1 MLKKFHV
8 VLISLAVF
16 LCGELIV
23 TRMVIAE
30 RSKAIEANRYV
41 ALEQLATVRARLE
54 GALQAN
60 LIAIRQLRT
69 EFTINPNIDEDR
81 FRAISNGLLSPELHI
96 RHIAIGRNYRVE
108 MIHPLEGNEG
118 AVGFDYRSTP
128 EQLASYRSAMS
139 SGEITINGPV
149 ELVQGGSA
157 LIARVPVFNHERTA
171 DVIISQVIEHERLF
185 DDAGLNNHPDL
196 QISLRGLDGSGA
208 SGPLIMGDAN
218 IWQQDPIRLDVNLP
232 TGNWALAAMPHSGS
246 WLKNNYFYLWV
257 GLAGTIVVLFISG
270 LVAVILA
277 NQQRLRQA
285 FQIITQQARFDSL
298 TNLPNRHYFQDL
310 LGDYIANCERREERF
325 ALLFIDLDHFKEVN
339 DALGHAAGD
348 ELLMVIAQ
356 RLKSALRS
364 NDIVARLGG
373 DEFIVVLKN
382 ITEPVH
388 AQMQAQKLL
397 KHIHEPVS
405 LQQREVIVNA
415 SIGIAIYPHDG
426 KSVNELLKSSDL
438 AMYNAK
444 SLGRGTTS
452 FFDLALTEQAGSH
465 LELHTAI
472 LKGLRNNEFFI
483 EYQPIINADSGELHS
498 IEALVRWQ
506 HPEHGL
512 LPPNDFIPIAE
523 KSGAIRELGNFVL
536 RQACM
541 DIPKLRAGGIDGRL
555 AVNFSSHQ
563 FYDNN
568 AVEVWFGIMEELQVP
583 PSSFT
588 FEITESMLL
597 PDRERQ
603 RNLLLEI
610 HKKGVLL
617 TIDDFG
623 TGYSSTSYLQHFPI
637 SMLKIDKSFVDGVP
651 ENKHQTAL
659 LNALIQMAS
668 ALEIDVV
675 AEGVETLQQVQFLHA
690 HCADLIQGFYFAR
703 PMPLANLI
711 AKYGGNDR
719 SIATKKEGGVGH

>member
-1 MLKKFHV
+1 MLKKFYV

-23 TRMVIAE
+23 ARLVIAE
-30 RSKAIEANRYV
+30 RSKAIETNRYV

-81 FRAISNGLLSPELHI
+81 FRTITSGLLSPELHI

-108 MIHPLEGNEG
+108 MIHPLEGNED
-118 AVGFDYRSTP
+118 AIGFDYRSTP
-128 EQLASYRSAMS
+128 EQLSWYRNALS
-139 SGEITINGPV
+139 SGEITLNGPV
-149 ELVQGGSA
+149 QLVQGGTA
-157 LIARVPVFNHERTA
+157 LIARVPVFDHESGPS
-171 DVIISQVIEHERLF
+171 VIISQIIEHERLF
-185 DDAGLNNHPDL
+185 NDAGLNNHRDL
-196 QISLRGLDGSGA
+196 QISLRGLDGTGA
-208 SGPLIMGDAN
+208 NGPLMMGDAN
-218 IWQQDPIRLDVNLP
+218 IWQQDPIQLDVSLP
-232 TGNWALAAMPHSGS
+232 TGNWALAAVPHSGS
-246 WLKNNYFYLWV
+246 WLKNNYFYLWI

-270 LVAVILA
+270 LVAVVLA

-298 TNLPNRHYFQDL
+298 TNLPNRHYFQEL
-310 LGDYIANCERREERF
+310 LGDYITNCERREECF
-325 ALLFIDLDHFKEVN
+325 ALL
-339 DALGHAAGD
+339 
-348 ELLMVIAQ
+348 
-356 RLKSALRS
+356 
-364 NDIVARLGG
+364 
-373 DEFIVVLKN
+373 
-382 ITEPVH
+382 
-388 AQMQAQKLL
+388 
-397 KHIHEPVS
+397 
-405 LQQREVIVNA
+405 
-415 SIGIAIYPHDG
+415 
-426 KSVNELLKSSDL
+426 
-438 AMYNAK
+438 
-444 SLGRGTTS
+444 
-452 FFDLALTEQAGSH
+452 
-465 LELHTAI
+465 
-472 LKGLRNNEFFI
+472 FI
-483 EYQPIINADSGELHS
+483 EYQPIINANSGELHS
-498 IEALVRWQ
+498 IEALMRWQ

-541 DIPKLRAGGIDGRL
+541 DIPKLRAGGIEGRL
-555 AVNFSSHQ
+555 AVNSSSHQ

-568 AVEVWFGIMEELQVP
+568 AVEVWFAIMDELQIP

-597 PDRERQ
+597 PDRECQ

-675 AEGVETLQQVQFLHA
+675 AEGVETLQQVQLLHA

-703 PMPLANLI
+703 PMPIANLI
-711 AKYGGNDR
+711 AKYGGNNR
-719 SIATKKEGGVGH
+719 SIPTKKEGGVGH

>member
-1 MLKKFHV
+1 MLKKFYV

-23 TRMVIAE
+23 ARLVIAE

-96 RHIAIGRNYRVE
+96 RHIAIGRNYRLE
-108 MIHPLEGNEG
+108 MIHPLEGNED
-118 AVGFDYRSTP
+118 AIGFDYRSTS
-128 EQLASYRSAMS
+128 EQLATFRAAMS
-139 SGEITINGPV
+139 SGEITLNGPV
-149 ELVQGGSA
+149 ELVQGGTA
-157 LIARVPVFNHERTA
+157 LIARVPVFNHEHSAT
-171 DVIISQVIEHERLF
+171 VIISQVIEHERLF
-185 DDAGLNNHPDL
+185 NDAGLNNHPDL
-196 QISLRGLDGSGA
+196 QISLRGLDGTGA

-218 IWQQDPIRLDVNLP
+218 IWQQDPIQLDVNLP
-232 TGNWALAAMPHSGS
+232 TGNWALAAEPHSGS
-246 WLKNNYFYLWV
+246 WLNNNYFYLWI
-257 GLAGTIVVLFISG
+257 GLAGTIVAIFISG
-270 LVAVILA
+270 LVAVTLT

-298 TNLPNRHYFQDL
+298 TNLPNRHYFQEL
-310 LGDYIANCERREERF
+310 LGDYIASCERREERF

-348 ELLMVIAQ
+348 ELLMIISH
-356 RLKSALRS
+356 RLKGALRA
-364 NDIVARLGG
+364 NDIIARLGG

-397 KHIHEPVS
+397 KHIQEPVS
-405 LQQREVIVNA
+405 LQHREVIVNA

-426 KSVNELLKSSDL
+426 KSVDELLRSSDL

-444 SLGRGTTS
+444 RLGRGITS
-452 FFDLALTEQAGSH
+452 FFDQALTEQASSH
-465 LELHTAI
+465 VELHTAI
-472 LKGLRNNEFFI
+472 LKGLQSNEFFI

-541 DIPKLRAGGIDGRL
+541 DIPKLRAGGIEGRL

-568 AVEVWFGIMEELQVP
+568 AVEVWFGIMDELQIP

-603 RNLLLEI
+603 RNLLLEV

-623 TGYSSTSYLQHFPI
+623 SGYSSTSYLQHFPI

-703 PMPLANLI
+703 PMSLAKLI
-711 AKYGGNDR
+711 EKYGGNNR
-719 SIATKKEGGVGH
+719 IYPAEKEGGVGH

>member
-1 MLKKFHV
+1 MLKKFYV

-23 TRMVIAE
+23 ARLVIAE
-30 RSKAIEANRYV
+30 RSKAIETNRYV

-81 FRAISNGLLSPELHI
+81 FRTITSGLLSPELHI

-108 MIHPLEGNEG
+108 MIHPLEGNED
-118 AVGFDYRSTP
+118 AIGFDYRSTP
-128 EQLASYRSAMS
+128 EQLSSYRNALS
-139 SGEITINGPV
+139 SGEITLNGPV
-149 ELVQGGSA
+149 QLVQGGTA
-157 LIARVPVFNHERTA
+157 LIARVPVFDHESGPG
-171 DVIISQVIEHERLF
+171 VIISQIIEHERLF
-185 DDAGLNNHPDL
+185 NDAGLNNHPDL
-196 QISLRGLDGSGA
+196 QISLRGLDGTGA
-208 SGPLIMGDAN
+208 NGPLIMGDAN
-218 IWQQDPIRLDVNLP
+218 IWQQDPIQLDVNLP
-232 TGNWALAAMPHSGS
+232 TGNWALAAVPHSGS
-246 WLKNNYFYLWV
+246 WLKNNYFYLWI

-270 LVAVILA
+270 LVAVVLA

-298 TNLPNRHYFQDL
+298 TNLPNRHYFQEL
-310 LGDYIANCERREERF
+310 LGDYITNCERREERF

-348 ELLMVIAQ
+348 ELLMIISH
-356 RLKSALRS
+356 RLTGALRA

-397 KHIHEPVS
+397 KHIHEPVA
-405 LQQREVIVNA
+405 LQHREVIVNA

-426 KSVNELLKSSDL
+426 KNVDELLKSSDL

-444 SLGRGTTS
+444 RLGRGITS
-452 FFDLALTEQAGSH
+452 FFDQALTEQASSH
-465 LELHTAI
+465 VELHTAI
-472 LKGLRNNEFFI
+472 LKGLQSNEFFI
-483 EYQPIINADSGELHS
+483 EYQPIINANSGELHS

-536 RQACM
+536 RKACM
-541 DIPKLRAGGIDGRL
+541 DIPKLRAGGIEGRL

-568 AVEVWFGIMEELQVP
+568 AVEVWFAIMDELQIP

-703 PMPLANLI
+703 PMSLAKLI
-711 AKYGGNDR
+711 EKYGGNNGIY
-719 SIATKKEGGVGH
+719 SAEKEGGVGH

>member
-23 TRMVIAE
+23 ARTVIAE
-30 RSKAIEANRYV
+30 RSKAVETNRYV

-54 GALQAN
+54 GVLQAN

-69 EFTINPNIDEDR
+69 EFSINPNIDEDR
-81 FRAISNGLLSPELHI
+81 FRAISSGLLSPELHI
-96 RHIAIGRNYRVE
+96 RHIAVGRNYRIE
-108 MIHPLEGNEG
+108 MIYPLEGNES
-118 AVGFDYRSTP
+118 AIGFDYRSTP
-128 EQLASYRSAMS
+128 EQLATFRAAMT

-149 ELVQGGSA
+149 ALVQGGTA
-157 LIARVPVFNHERTA
+157 LIARVPVFNNERA
-171 DVIISQVIEHERLF
+171 AEIIISQVIEHERLF
-185 DDAGLNNHPDL
+185 NDAGLNTHPDL

-218 IWQQDPIRLDVNLP
+218 IWQQDPIQLDVNLP
-232 TGNWALAAMPHSGS
+232 TGNWALAATPHNGN
-246 WLKNNYFYLWV
+246 WLNDSYMYVWL
-257 GLAGTIVVLFISG
+257 GLAGTIVVLFITA
-270 LVAVILA
+270 LVAIVLT

-285 FQIITQQARFDSL
+285 FQIITEQARFDAL
-298 TNLPNRHYFQDL
+298 TRLPNRLYFQDL
-310 LGDYIANCERREERF
+310 LGDYIANCERRNEQF

-348 ELLMVIAQ
+348 ELLMIVAQ
-356 RLKSALRS
+356 RLKSTLRS
-364 NDIVARLGG
+364 DDIVARLGG
-373 DEFIVVLKN
+373 DEFIVVLKDIN
-382 ITEPVH
+382 EPVH

-405 LQQREVIVNA
+405 LQQQEVIVNA

-426 KSVNELLKSSDL
+426 KNVNQLLKSSDL

-444 SLGRGTTS
+444 SLGRGITS
-452 FFDLALTEQAGSH
+452 FFDQALTEQASSH
-465 LELHTAI
+465 VELHTAI
-472 LKGLRNNEFFI
+472 LKGLRNHEFFI
-483 EYQPIINADSGELHS
+483 EYQPIINSNSGELHS

-506 HPEHGL
+506 HPQNGL
-512 LPPNDFIPIAE
+512 LPPDAFIPIAE

-536 RQACM
+536 RQACT
-541 DIPKLRAGGIDGRL
+541 DIPKLRACGITGRL
-555 AVNFSSHQ
+555 AINFSSHQ
-563 FYDNN
+563 FYDNS
-568 AVEVWFGIMEELQVP
+568 AVEVWFAIMEELQIP
-583 PSSFT
+583 PSAFT

-637 SMLKIDKSFVDGVP
+637 SMLKIDKSFVNGVP

-703 PMPLANLI
+703 PMSLANLI
-711 AKYGGNDR
+711 AKYGQEGTYNT
-719 SIATKKEGGVGH
+719 AKKEGGVGH